1 MNYEK
6 LNMEIE
12 EMTEQYEK
20 KIDDYEETKIGKWK
34 HLHISLFLCLKTC
47 LNIML

>member
-1 MNYEK
+1 VFKFLIKVAPFQNSSQMNYEK

-20 KIDDYEETKIGKWK
+20 KIDDYEETKIGK
-34 HLHISLFLCLKTC
+34 
-47 LNIML
+47 